1 MSDKAIVQTDLATL
15 TAMSTEYQEIT
26 SRTSVQMAKK
36 KEMQGKIQSLKAKMG
51 DIDRATSTYE
61 KEFIDRKQAA
71 PLSYG
76 RIQTLQDVVLT
87 SFLLSY
93 FLLSL
98 AIIVYVWRTTP
109 SYALMSAGTTAFV
122 MTVLGIVVAE
132 LVRRY
137 A

>member
-1 MSDKAIVQTDLATL
+1 MTDKANVQTDLATL
-15 TAMSTEYQEIT
+15 TAMSTEYQEII
-26 SRTSVQMAKK
+26 SRTSVQLAKK
-36 KEMQGKIQSLKAKMG
+36 KDIQGKIQTLKAKMS

-98 AIIVYVWRTTP
+98 AAIFYVWRTTP
-109 SYALMSAGTTAFV
+109 TYGLMSAGTTAFI
-122 MTVLGIVVAE
+122 MTVLGIIIAE
-132 LVRRY
+132 LIRRY

>member
-1 MSDKAIVQTDLATL
+1 MSDKANVQTDLATL

-26 SRTSVQMAKK
+26 SRTSVQLAKK
-36 KEMQGKIQSLKAKMG
+36 KDIQGKIQTLKAKMS

-61 KEFIDRKQAA
+61 KEFIDRKEAA

-98 AIIVYVWRTTP
+98 AAIFYVWRTTP
-109 SYALMSAGTTAFV
+109 TYGLMSAGTTGFV
-122 MTVLGIVVAE
+122 MIVLGIIIAE
-132 LVRRY
+132 LIRRY